1 MDEPLQS
8 FFDSRISFAG
18 KLKRND
24 ELIGINS
31 ICRVRGILVQKK
43 KARKPSWEWYAVKL
57 LYECIITG
65 NPNPETIDKNYTN
78 TYKTYEE
85 SIMLV
90 KAQSFEHAYS
100 IAEKKAKDEEHHY
113 LNPYE
118 ETVEWKYV
126 DALDCFILIDEKL
139 QTGTELYSRFLRVPK
154 DVPREK
160 IISHYYPE
168 TVEEDEVDQN
178 FIL

>member
-1 MDEPLQS
+1 VP
-8 FFDSRISFAG
+8 
-18 KLKRND
+18 N
-24 ELIGINS
+24 
-31 ICRVRGILVQKK
+31 KK
-43 KARKPSWEWYAVKL
+43 TRKSSWEWYAVKL

-78 TYKTYEE
+78 AHKTYEE

-100 IAEKKAKDEEHHY
+100 IAEKKAKEEEIDY

-118 ETVEWKYV
+118 EKVEWKFV
-126 DALDCFILIDEKL
+126 EAIDCFHLFDEEL
-139 QTGTELYSRFLRVPK
+139 ETGTELYSRFFHVPK
-154 DVPREK
+154 DVPLEEV
-160 IISHYYPE
+160 IYHYYPE

-178 FIL
+178 FILRNRDFNARPNSK